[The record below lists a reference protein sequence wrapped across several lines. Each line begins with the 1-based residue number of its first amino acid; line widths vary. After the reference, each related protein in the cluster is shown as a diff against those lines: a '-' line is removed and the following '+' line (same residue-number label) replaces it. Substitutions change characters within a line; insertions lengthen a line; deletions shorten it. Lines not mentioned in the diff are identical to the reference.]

1 MASRLLFACYPILC
15 REGTLKQGT
24 GAAMA
29 RHFPIFIDLGRSL
42 PLVVGA
48 QPGLAAKMRLL
59 GSFAS
64 RIDLVTG
71 RDVPQ
76 PALDLPCVT
85 AIAGISLQD
94 AATLFTGR
102 SLILIDTGDHLLDE
116 RLSLQARAIG
126 VPVNVPD
133 KPALCSFYL
142 GSIVDRDPVILS
154 ISTGGFAPVLAQ
166 RLRAAIED
174 WLPHRYGRLALY
186 LNRIRHRIRTLPAAR
201 RRRLQHRIIDDQAAS
216 RVIEGDEARADALVM
231 EMLTDKPAQD
241 RGGLHVITNKGS
253 DPAQLNRRQ
262 IEAIR
267 NADVILHPPG
277 EMPELV
283 HLARREVELVS
294 AEPAMARAQAASMMA
309 RGLEVVIT
317 GAARPPAQSAAL
329 PMAGR
334 PT

>member
-1 MASRLLFACYPILC
+1 
-15 REGTLKQGT
+15 
-24 GAAMA
+24 MA
-29 RHFPIFIDLGRSL
+29 RHFPIFIDLGRSP

-166 RLRAAIED
+166 RLRAAI
-174 WLPHRYGRLALY
+174 
-186 LNRIRHRIRTLPAAR
+186 
-201 RRRLQHRIIDDQAAS
+201 DDQAAS